1 MYNFCISLCIMFVLL
16 IYYDLKWSNCIS
28 YYITCS
34 SCFRNGD
41 IFGKETLRASLWI
54 VPFRIIKSLFVLVNT
69 LCAEPNVSLRSGSQF
84 WFLFVF
90 IILAMHLPF
99 CSQLFWISLHYPS
112 FIQHTMEFFSVIL
125 ATHLFLL
132 IVETR
137 PLTFNDMIN
146 MFDVC

>member
-1 MYNFCISLCIMFVLL
+1 MSHRINFLGLFMYNFCISLCIMFVLL

-90 IILAMHLPF
+90 IILAMHLPIFLFSTLLNLFALPIFYTAHNGVFF
-99 CSQLFWISLHYPS
+99 CNTSYTS
-112 FIQHTMEFFSVIL
+112 FS
-125 ATHLFLL
+125 
-132 IVETR
+132 
-137 PLTFNDMIN
+137 FNSWN
-146 MFDVC
+146 